1 MAVQLS
7 EEEAAKL
14 LKSLT
19 LPPLPQVMSELQ
31 AAQARGE
38 DNATLAEIVGQDLSL
53 SAAVLKTANSPAF
66 AGRRFD
72 TLQDAVL
79 YLGSAN
85 LGSVVSGVA
94 LKHSIPLPPILGMFW
109 DEATRIAAIAAL
121 LARHWKLARPEQAY
135 LFCLFRDSGIPVL
148 AQRFPSYIST
158 LARAMAQPAR
168 FIEVELKSRT
178 CSHVIVGYLL
188 ARSWYLP
195 EAFNLAILHHHDYA
209 DLHDRGLLGEESA
222 RLVALARLAE
232 YLMHTRQTGERD
244 EHWPEL
250 EDSLLA
256 ILGQDKAALREASE
270 LVEPSET

>member
-14 LKSLT
+14 LQSLT

-31 AAQARGE
+31 AAQVRGE

-53 SAAVLKTANSPAF
+53 SAAVLKTANAPAF

-79 YLGSAN
+79 YLGSGN

-94 LKHSIPLPPILGMFW
+94 LKRSIPLPPILGMFW

-121 LARHWKLARPEQAY
+121 LARRWKLARPEQAY

-178 CSHVIVGYLL
+178 CSHVVVGYLL

-195 EAFNLAILHHHDYA
+195 ESFNLAILHHHDFA
-209 DLHDRGLLGEESA
+209 DLHDRSLLSEESA
-222 RLVALARLAE
+222 RLVALARWAE

-244 EHWPEL
+244 EHWPQL

-256 ILGQDKAALREASE
+256 ILGLDKADMAEAAGLIE
-270 LVEPSET
+270 PVES